1 MPLVMTPYASPW
13 WVCGGRGT
21 GAVGQIFN
29 TKGNTKLVAV
39 ADAFQGNAESAV
51 ANLTKAAPDKVDV
64 PPDRIHWGLDA
75 YKKAIDCECDL
86 VVIATPPGFKPAQF
100 DYAVAKDKHIFMEK
114 PLAVDAPGVRRCLD
128 VAEQSKQKNLMVAI
142 GLQRRHEPQYTE
154 TVQRIHDGAIGDVI
168 LQRVYWNGGGIW
180 YRDKTPDQ
188 NEFQFQVNNWYHF
201 IWVGG
206 DQIVE
211 QHIHNLDV
219 GCWVKNAYPVECNG
233 MGGHAMRE
241 GGDRTRSQIYDHTFC
256 EYTFPDGSK
265 MYSQGRHL
273 SGSWNQV
280 NEFSHGTMGTAEP
293 GGLIDGPQPFR
304 FPKERRLAGHQQEQH
319 DLIEALMRGEIYN
332 EAEYGAKST
341 FTAILGREACYC
353 GKIVKWD
360 ELLASGKATAP
371 GLDDLTFDS
380 VPPVETDENGRYPVA
395 LPGIYDPFE
404 LNDSSRS
411 A

>member
-1 MPLVMTPYASPW
+1 VTS
-13 WVCGGRGT
+13 
-21 GAVGQIFN
+21 
-29 TKGNTKLVAV
+29 
-39 ADAFQGNAESAV
+39 
-51 ANLTKAAPDKVDV
+51 
-64 PPDRIHWGLDA
+64 
-75 YKKAIDCECDL
+75 
-86 VVIATPPGFKPAQF
+86 
-100 DYAVAKDKHIFMEK
+100 
-114 PLAVDAPGVRRCLD
+114 
-128 VAEQSKQKNLMVAI
+128 
-142 GLQRRHEPQYTE
+142 
-154 TVQRIHDGAIGDVI
+154 
-168 LQRVYWNGGGIW
+168 
-180 YRDKTPDQ
+180 
-188 NEFQFQVNNWYHF
+188 
-201 IWVGG
+201 WVGG